1 MVGRMTVFAAAT
13 IGAVVSQSLAG
24 MTPLSSITI
33 EDRSTVE
40 VIFEGSSAGA
50 QGALYFLGAE
60 HDGALTRAS
69 SSDENDL
76 GMYLFS
82 NKGTTFGATVAL
94 GEFNAGS
101 TLHFAYLI
109 TKGVSVAPTGTLLR
123 TDVFLDDDFIRI
135 SGAREAGDV
144 YVFNLD
150 IEDIKDYHVSD
161 FDFNDV
167 RIDIRAVAV
176 PAPGSAALAF
186 AGLGFGMS
194 RRRERE

>member
-1 MVGRMTVFAAAT
+1 MAGRMTVMAAT
-13 IGAVVSQSLAG
+13 TVLALAGQASAG
-24 MTPLSSITI
+24 MTPLSSITL

-40 VIFEGSSAGA
+40 VIFDGSSAGA
-50 QGALYFLGAE
+50 TGALYFLGAE
-60 HDGALTRAS
+60 HGGALTRAA

-82 NKGTTFGATVAL
+82 NKGTTFGATIGI
-94 GEFNAGS
+94 GEFDAGS

-150 IEDIKDYHVSD
+150 IEDIKDFHVSD

-167 RIDIRAVAV
+167 RIGIRAVAV

-194 RRRERE
+194 RRRVRG